1 MSRTVGASVDL
12 SGTTKPMA
20 DTEMSDV
27 VGAEAPVSY
36 LNVVGGYICTGR
48 LSEFSYESIETFNVA
63 VDFEAGYMMN
73 ERRQKSGEKTKSK

>member
-1 MSRTVGASVDL
+1 
-12 SGTTKPMA
+12 MA

-63 VDFEAGYMMN
+63 VDFEAG